1 MGKGIRGFLRGMR
14 MIAVSCAIAACPP
27 AAWGLINPTF
37 TPVHLVSQSGTIL
50 TVRLKGK
57 QIGDMVAFEVVA
69 ALKGKAPAGLTVDLA
84 KAPKEH
90 ADAAR
95 RLLAARPD
103 QPVLFF
109 LAGKDGPKFGAFLH
123 VRGTWLRLV
132 ADKEGA
138 FALEAVDQEMASVW
152 AGGTDMLTRC
162 VQYALAEGGAAS
174 VPAEPGTQW
183 RAVRKV
189 GSVGGPAADIA
200 AVDLAGDGKLCLFV
214 ASPQGDRL
222 LKPGKGAW
230 EDITA
235 KVKLALASR
244 LAAWGDFGGDGRGN
258 LACLDAKGL
267 MLWIQATD
275 GTFAA
280 VRPEG
285 AATLP
290 EGCVGMS
297 AIAVGAARMAGL
309 LISPAAG
316 RPILLKPTGVGSF
329 QSVVLP
335 APSGEGERKDR
346 GKAQPCIAA
355 DFNGDSFLDVIQPFQ
370 KGGLIYLGNKEGGF
384 DAAKPCAVC
393 LGGAGGRAA
402 VGDFDGDGVLDV
414 LTAGEEGVRIF
425 HGLGDGTFE
434 EALAQSGEV
443 AYKTQPGAS
452 WCGVC
457 DFNNDG
463 RQDLFITYRA
473 GPILLYFNRGFRS
486 FGQSPKLESALEE
499 ASEAA
504 KGQQMGVFADFAGVG
519 AQGLVLVMNDGGLW
533 LAENDLGGDD
543 ALCVKVRLGKTS
555 PTSGPLSVALWH
567 RNRCLGAGVVYAGGP
582 PAFFGLRDA
591 GAYTLKWRLPG
602 GKEMTRAFP
611 VNKQVN
617 VVLDEAR

>member
-1 MGKGIRGFLRGMR
+1 MV
-14 MIAVSCAIAACPP
+14 AAWCAIAACPL

-37 TPVHLVSQSGTIL
+37 TPVDLVAHSGTIL
-50 TVRLKGK
+50 TVRLKGG
-57 QIGDMVAFEVVA
+57 QVGDKAAFEVVA
-69 ALKGKAPAGLTVDLA
+69 TLKGKAPAGLTIDLA
-84 KAPKEH
+84 KAPKDH

-95 RLLAARPD
+95 RLLAGVPDRPA
-103 QPVLFF
+103 LFF
-109 LAGKDGPKFGAFLH
+109 LAGKEGPKPGAFLH
-123 VRGTWLRLV
+123 VHGKWLRLA
-132 ADKEGA
+132 ADKDGTYG
-138 FALEAVDQEMASVW
+138 LEALDQDMAGVW

-162 VQYALAEGGAAS
+162 VQYVLAEGGSAS
-174 VPAEPGTQW
+174 VPVEPGTVW

-189 GSVGGPAADIA
+189 GSAGAPAADIA
-200 AVDLAGDGKLCLFV
+200 AVDLAGDGKLSLFV

-235 KVKLALASR
+235 KVSLASASR
-244 LAAWGDFGGDGRGN
+244 LAAWGDFGGDGRAG
-258 LACLDAKGL
+258 LACLDGKGL
-267 MLWIQATD
+267 TLWGQSAD

-285 AATLP
+285 AAAVP

-297 AIAVGAARMAGL
+297 AIAVGAARAAGL
-309 LISPAAG
+309 LISPATG
-316 RPILLKPTGVGSF
+316 PPILLKPAGKNAF
-329 QSVVLP
+329 QPVALP
-335 APSGEGERKDR
+335 APSGDAGPKDL

-355 DFNGDSFLDVIQPFQ
+355 DFNGDSFPDVIQPFQ
-370 KGGLIYLGNKEGGF
+370 KGGVVYLGNKEGGF

-434 EALAQSGEV
+434 EALAESGEV
-443 AYKTQPGAS
+443 AYKAQPGAS

-473 GPILLYFNRGFRS
+473 GPMLLYFNRGFRS
-486 FGQSPKLESALEE
+486 FGQCPKLESALEE

-519 AQGLVLVMNDGGLW
+519 AQDLVLVMNDGGLW

-543 ALCVKVRLGKTS
+543 AFCVKVRLGRTS
-555 PTSGPLSVALWH
+555 PTPGPLSVALWH
-567 RNRCLGAGVVYAGGP
+567 RSRCLGAGVVYAGGP

-602 GKEMTRAFP
+602 GKEMTKTFP

-617 VVLDEAR
+617 IALDEAR

>member
-1 MGKGIRGFLRGMR
+1 
-14 MIAVSCAIAACPP
+14 MIAAWCVIAACPL

-37 TPVHLVSQSGTIL
+37 TPVHLVAQSSTIL
-50 TVRLKGK
+50 TLRLKGE
-57 QIGDMVAFEVVA
+57 QIGDKATFEVVA
-69 ALKGKAPAGLTVDLA
+69 TLKGKALAGLTVDLA

-103 QPVLFF
+103 RPSLLF
-109 LAGKDGPKFGAFLH
+109 LAGKEGPRPGAFLH
-123 VRGTWLRLV
+123 VHGRWLRLA
-132 ADKEGA
+132 ADKDGI
-138 FALEAVDQEMASVW
+138 FALEAVDQEMAGVW

-162 VQYALAEGGAAS
+162 VQYVLAEGGSAS
-174 VPAEPGTQW
+174 VPVEPGTVW

-189 GSVGGPAADIA
+189 GLAGGPAADIA

-214 ASPQGDRL
+214 ASLRVDRL

-235 KVKLALASR
+235 KVGLASASR
-244 LAAWGDFGGDGRGN
+244 LAAWGDFAGTRERAS
-258 LACLDAKGL
+258 LVCLDAKGL
-267 MLWIQATD
+267 TLWIQATD

-280 VRPEG
+280 VQPGRAP
-285 AATLP
+285 LVP

-297 AIAVGAARMAGL
+297 AITVGAARAAGL

-316 RPILLKPTGVGSF
+316 RPILLK
-329 QSVVLP
+329 QSGIGEFESVALP
-335 APSGEGERKDR
+335 APSGGAEPKDL

-355 DFNGDSFLDVIQPFQ
+355 DFNGDSLLDVIQPFQ

-393 LGGAGGRAA
+393 LAGAGGRAA

-434 EALAQSGEV
+434 EALAESGEV
-443 AYKTQPGAS
+443 AYKAQPGAS

-486 FGQSPKLESALEE
+486 FGQCPKLESALEG
-499 ASEAA
+499 APEAA
-504 KGQQMGVFADFAGVG
+504 KGQQMGLFADFSGVG
-519 AQGLVLVMNDGGLW
+519 AQDLVLVMNDGGLW

-543 ALCVKVRLGKTS
+543 ALCVKVWLGRTS
-555 PTSGPLSVALWH
+555 PTPGPLSVALWH
-567 RNRCLGAGVVYAGGP
+567 RNRCLGAGAVYAGGP

-602 GKEMTRAFP
+602 GKEMTRTFP

-617 VVLDEAR
+617 IALDEAR